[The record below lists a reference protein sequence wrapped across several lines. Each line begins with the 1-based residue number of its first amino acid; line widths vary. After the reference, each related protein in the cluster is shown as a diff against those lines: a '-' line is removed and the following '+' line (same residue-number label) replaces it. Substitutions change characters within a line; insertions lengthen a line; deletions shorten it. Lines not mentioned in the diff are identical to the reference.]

1 MSLLSNYINAQV
13 HKPAV
18 AVKVGG
24 SWQPYV
30 ISCEWDRSFDQTST
44 SCTIVFGAKLTFVP
58 NNTTQV
64 VVYEGYSDQVVPV
77 FTGYVDEYRAGAFP
91 NTWEMR
97 CRDVLKRAEDI
108 WLDDEGVSYTSTQ
121 AETAVADLLSKAGIT
136 VSAGTTNFTIGDIH
150 PVKFKMVSIMDA
162 CNQIAALIGWR
173 IWCSADGTVYFR
185 KRKPHQLSSPEWT
198 YTYGTNILKRNYYKT
213 DRDLRNRIVVLGY
226 WDPDSASPIRAVHY
240 ASSPYTDAYRTAIL
254 SSELIDTQSMADTIA
269 TWMLQDLNSLTYV
282 YEFEC
287 PGNPLID
294 VGRTIRISD
303 ASEGVAANF
312 FVYSINARLDGNTG
326 EFRYRVTAVRWD
338 TSNEN
343 YIEPN
348 PTPVPPPPP
357 PPPPPSPPT
366 PTPGPVPQG
375 KGNLLYVTTLRGLA
389 KCTGAYGTNGTDGN
403 PVWENLSCNVVSG
416 GSTLVS
422 QNGVSLF
429 NDGTINWTTAV
440 SVGDRIVSTDQ
451 TIDGVVV
458 AIVDATELTLDN
470 SRYVSNKTFTMY
482 RLKPG
487 LQSADA
493 VKIRWFNLDTFS
505 SLNNGTFSAGWA
517 MTDDGLYRV
526 TGLPNNP
533 TWTRQLTRA
542 QAASMLGKTESQVYL
557 TYQFTPSAL
566 KENFIVLMAG
576 YYDHTY
582 MQVVWYFHPIW
593 SLDGGSTWNT
603 DVSKYIVTFENQ
615 AANFQILASNKFAN
629 RVYIA
634 GKVGMV
640 YNYPDPSPPL
650 FSARATID
658 GTSLTLVG
666 DTSFTTGYGGWTYI
680 YFPFSDANGNMY
692 PDDQR
697 AYTFGT
703 EWAED
708 GANGLRRF
716 SSYGN
721 PLWSPNYTPPPYE
734 NVGGSGM
741 GRSGYS
747 GRTPPF
753 WLFTNMFN
761 EDYGVAVGSGIDGV
775 SIWFTTNLTA
785 ASPTWTRHTSPIM
798 IGGRQSMPKY
808 MFCVPA
814 EKNLVFFT
822 GATQPGSG
830 CAQVYFTPDFGTTFV
845 DISGYGYSNGID
857 KVMGLTSTDQMDYS
871 TIFVDYNYVGESNVS
886 PSAGIDVSHYQGT
899 MNWATAKN
907 AGVEFAFIKATEG
920 TTYTDPTF
928 STNWSGAGA
937 QGIKR
942 GPYHYFINNV
952 DPVAQADHFYAVAAS
967 GGELGYAVDCEDESA
982 SLDPSNLKAFLDRM
996 ETLTGQKCIIYTRA
1010 SWWNKYVGSQ
1020 SWTSNYPLWV
1030 AHWGASSPTLPI
1042 GWTTYR
1048 YWQYSNSGTGSVY
1061 GASSATIDLDQAKG
1075 TV

>member
-1 MSLLSNYINAQV
+1 MSLLSDYINSQV

-30 ISCEWDRSFDQTST
+30 VSCEWDRSFDQTSA
-44 SCTIVFGAKLTFVP
+44 SCTIVFGAKLAFVP

-173 IWCSADGTVYFR
+173 IWCSADGTVYFQ

-226 WDPDSASPIRAVHY
+226 WDPESASPIRAVHY
-240 ASSPYTDAYRTAIL
+240 GSSPYTDAYRTAIL

-294 VGRTIRISD
+294 VGRTIRVSD
-303 ASEGVAANF
+303 GSEGVAANF

-357 PPPPPSPPT
+357 PPPPSPP
-366 PTPGPVPQG
+366 PPGPVPQG

-389 KCTGAYGTNGTDGN
+389 KCTGAYGTDGTDGS

-429 NDGTINWTTAV
+429 NDGTIDWTTAV
-440 SVGDRIVSTDQ
+440 SVGDRIVSTDK

-493 VKIRWFNLDTFS
+493 VKIRWFNLDAFS

-526 TGLPNNP
+526 TGLPDNP
-533 TWTRQLTRA
+533 TWTRILSRA
-542 QAASMLGKTESQVYL
+542 QAATLIGYTEANTTLGYRFANS
-557 TYQFTPSAL
+557 
-566 KENFIVLMAG
+566 VLMEGFLMVWANG
-576 YYDHTY
+576 QFATNQYLHYILVSFDNGTTWYADPSQYTYSSSYEPQDIYYARLFCSDHHANSQYIGGKIGLRGRAVDGSVWEITHHVDVIRS
-582 MQVVWYFHPIW
+582 QISSPSSSFKQFGFATHLGHGGTGNNWYFPYRGPNGQIYTTDDVGYSYGFDHSGVDALRRYTTIETPPYNE
-593 SLDGGSTWNT
+593 SVTNGG
-603 DVSKYIVTFENQ
+603 
-615 AANFQILASNKFAN
+615 
-629 RVYIA
+629 
-634 GKVGMV
+634 VGV
-640 YNYPDPSPPL
+640 CC
-650 FSARATID
+650 
-658 GTSLTLVG
+658 GG
-666 DTSFTTGYGGWTYI
+666 DS
-680 YFPFSDANGNMY
+680 
-692 PDDQR
+692 R
-697 AYTFGT
+697 AYVQKGDSTMTTLDWF
-703 EWAED
+703 
-708 GANGLRRF
+708 
-716 SSYGN
+716 
-721 PLWSPNYTPPPYE
+721 
-734 NVGGSGM
+734 
-741 GRSGYS
+741 
-747 GRTPPF
+747 
-753 WLFTNMFN
+753 FTNSIDEN
-761 EDYGVAVGSGIDGV
+761 YGVAIYRGTTGE
-775 SIWFTTNLTA
+775 IWFTKDLGSSWLHKTNVVPGA
-785 ASPTWTRHTSPIM
+785 AGTLYPT
-798 IGGRQSMPKY
+798 Y
-808 MFCVPA
+808 MFCVLADP
-814 EKNLVFFT
+814 NIVFFT
-822 GATQPGSG
+822 GNGSVG
-830 CAQVYFTPDFGTTFV
+830 VAAPCFTPDFGTTWV
-845 DISGYGYSNGID
+845 DISRYGYSNGID
-857 KVMGLTSTDQMDYS
+857 KVMGLTSSNQMDYS
-871 TIFVDYNYVGESNVS
+871 TIFVDYNYVGESNIS

-937 QGIKR
+937 QSIKR

-952 DPVAQADHFYAVAAS
+952 DPVAQANHFYSVAAS

-982 SLDPSNLKAFLDRM
+982 SLNPSNLKAFLDRM

-1010 SWWNKYVGSQ
+1010 SWWNTYVGSQ

-1030 AHWGASSPTLPI
+1030 AHWGASSPTLPT

-1048 YWQYSNSGTGSVY
+1048 YWQYSSSGTGSVY
-1061 GASSATIDLDQAKG
+1061 GASSATIDLNQSKG